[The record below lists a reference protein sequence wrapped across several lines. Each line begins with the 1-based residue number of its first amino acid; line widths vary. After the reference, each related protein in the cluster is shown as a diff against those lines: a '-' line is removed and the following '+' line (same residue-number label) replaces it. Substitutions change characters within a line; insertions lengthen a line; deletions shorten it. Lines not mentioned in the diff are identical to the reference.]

1 MAKRKVNL
9 EEIGRDRIFLVSNP
23 GNIPFA
29 PRFLQML
36 GQSGTALINEKDS
49 QRLARLVYSAHREG
63 IVVIGCVSFSNV
75 SLAVATAKS
84 GGIVIALGPNV
95 VNWCTKNTEFI
106 PEHWVSCTNVIDL
119 SRDSILQQMIGG
131 H

>member
-1 MAKRKVNL
+1 MSKRKINP
-9 EEIGRDRIFLVSNP
+9 EELGRDRIFLVSNP

-36 GQSGTALINEKDS
+36 AQCGTALIDEKDS
-49 QRLARLVYSAHREG
+49 QRLARLVYRAHREG
-63 IVVIGCVSFSNV
+63 IVVIGCVSFNNV
-75 SLAVATAKS
+75 SLAIATAKS
-84 GGIVIALGPNV
+84 GGIVIALGPDV
-95 VNWCTKNTEFI
+95 VNWCSKNSQVI

-119 SRDSILQQMIGG
+119 SRDSILHQMLGG